1 MDGASDEDL
10 MARIS
15 RGDERA
21 FRLLARR
28 YLPRALGLARRVL
41 GNEADAEEIVQE
53 ALLRVWV
60 NAARWRPTAAFRTW
74 FYRVVL
80 NLCLNRKRRAP
91 FAALA
96 DIDEPADPGP
106 GPFLEI
112 EHRQTDRLVAGAV
125 AALPDRAPAVI
136 ARHCERS
143 GERSEEAMRRVL
155 ARLAAPLPPQRRSL
169 VTRLLPAALLEF
181 DLAPAWPRFAAL
193 VAIMVL
199 GFAVGLSDTGMALNK
214 HSASTTI
221 STSTGADSD
230 LSLMLFEPDPLSAMR

>member
-21 FRLLARR
+21 FRLLAQR

-53 ALLRVWV
+53 ALLRVWI

-91 FAALA
+91 FAALTELE
-96 DIDEPADPGP
+96 EPADPAP
-106 GPFLEI
+106 GALLEI
-112 EHRQTDRLVAGAV
+112 ERRQADRLL
-125 AALPDRAPAVI
+125 AAAIARLPDRQRAAVVLTYQEGMSNVETAAVLGTSVSGVETLLVR
-136 ARHCERS
+136 ARRTL
-143 GERSEEAMRRVL
+143 R
-155 ARLAAPLPPQRRSL
+155 
-169 VTRLLPAALLEF
+169 AALGS
-181 DLAPAWPRFAAL
+181 AA
-193 VAIMVL
+193 
-199 GFAVGLSDTGMALNK
+199 SQ
-214 HSASTTI
+214 
-221 STSTGADSD
+221 
-230 LSLMLFEPDPLSAMR
+230 E